1 MELKDK
7 GKRSYNKAAM
17 KELALDAIKKYRLFF
32 IDDLWAYVPYSRPLF
47 YKKGLDKD
55 DEIRDAILNS
65 KITTKG
71 ELRKKWRDNFN
82 PTTSI
87 ALYRLICSDEER
99 DALSYNKH
107 EVTGPKGEA
116 LFPKIGEI
124 DISKLTD
131 EEKAV
136 LLKVSRLTKI
146 E

>member
-1 MELKDK
+1 MEQKDN
-7 GKRSYNKAAM
+7 GKVKYDKASM
-17 KELALDAIKKYRLFF
+17 KKMALDAIKKYRLFF
-32 IDDLWAYVPYSRPLF
+32 IDDLWAYVPYSRALF
-47 YKKGLDKD
+47 YKKNLYKD
-55 DEIRDAILNS
+55 EEIIEAIMNS

-99 DALSYNKH
+99 EALSYNKT
-107 EVTGPKGEA
+107 EVTGAKGEP
-116 LFPKIGEI
+116 LFPKMEAI
-124 DISKLTD
+124 DISMLTD

-136 LLKVSRLTKI
+136 LLKVSRHTKI

>member
-1 MELKDK
+1 MELK
-7 GKRSYNKAAM
+7 GKVKERYSRASM
-17 KELALDAIKKYRLFF
+17 KELALKAIKTYRLFF
-32 IDDLWAYVPYSRPLF
+32 VDDLWAYVPYSRALF
-47 YKKGLDKD
+47 YKKCLDKD
-55 DEIRDAILNS
+55 DDIRDAIQNS

-99 DALSYNKH
+99 EALSYNKT
-107 EVTGPKGEA
+107 EVTGAKGEP
-116 LFPKIGEI
+116 LFPKMEAI
-124 DISKLTD
+124 DISMLTD

-136 LLKVSRLTKI
+136 LLKVSRHTKI

>member
-1 MELKDK
+1 MEQKDN
-7 GKRSYNKAAM
+7 GKVKYDKASM
-17 KELALDAIKKYRLFF
+17 KKMALDAIKKYRLFF
-32 IDDLWAYVPYSRPLF
+32 IDDLWAYVPYSRALF
-47 YKKGLDKD
+47 YKKNLYKD
-55 DEIRDAILNS
+55 EDIIEAIMNS

-99 DALSYNKH
+99 EALSYNKH
-107 EVTGPKGEA
+107 EVTGPKGES
-116 LFPKIGEI
+116 LFPKMDAI
-124 DISKLTD
+124 DISMLTD